1 MRNNIRFILLSL
13 AITSSLAALAQD
25 DGARYNYG
33 IKAGIAISSFSTN
46 VPHSGPR
53 IGYTVGGF
61 GSYVISP
68 TLTLMTEV
76 NYLQQ
81 GGTLLTYI
89 DETRFGAPSNFFT
102 VNATHSNITLHTVE
116 VPIMV
121 QYQLPI
127 ADLPVKV
134 GVGPTFSYVFDATDN
149 FQRTGQT
156 ATGVI
161 VTADGTDNVKST
173 YEAFPIGATGGLGFF
188 IPLGGKTIN
197 VNARY
202 VYGVTPVRK
211 NYSYV
216 TLNNTEE
223 KLRTNTIIF
232 SIGLAF

>member
-1 MRNNIRFILLSL
+1 MHNNIKISL
-13 AITSSLAALAQD
+13 FMLAVVSSLAVSAQD
-25 DGARYNYG
+25 DAARYSYG
-33 IKAGIAISSFSTN
+33 IKAGIAISNFSSN
-46 VPHSGPR
+46 VPHAGAR
-53 IGYTVGGF
+53 IGYTAGGY
-61 GSYVISP
+61 GTYVISP
-68 TLTLMTEV
+68 TLSLLAEV

-173 YEAFPIGATGGLGFF
+173 YEPYPIGATGGLGFS
-188 IPLGGKTIN
+188 IPFGGKSIN
-197 VNARY
+197 IDARY
-202 VYGVTPVRK
+202 RYGITPVRK

-216 TLNNTEE
+216 TLNNSEE
-223 KLRTNTIIF
+223 KLRTNSIIF
-232 SIGLAF
+232 TIGLTF